1 MSLKCTYNI
10 PTLPLVFEIETKE
23 ILKQLSKSRSALA
36 ELKGFARV
44 IPNEAILISTLTLQE
59 AKDSSAVENIVTT
72 HDELYKADLNA
83 KDYIV
88 SASTKEVLNYRE
100 AIQIGFSMVRA
111 KGLLTNSVLKQIQ
124 ERLEGNRAGFRTTS
138 GTTLKDSQGNVVYT
152 PPQDSDT
159 INNLMTNLE
168 RFINDEG
175 MADLD
180 PLIKIA
186 IIHHQFESIHP
197 FYDGNGR
204 TGRIMVILY
213 LVANGLLDLP
223 ILYLS
228 RYITHNKG
236 DYYRLL
242 QAIRDKEENIEEWHN
257 WILFILK
264 GIEETSLNTIK
275 MIRAIDGLMREYKGV
290 LRPLFGKQY
299 KHELLNNLFFHPY
312 TKIEFIQ
319 RDMQVARNTASKYLD
334 MIVKTGLVEKVKVGK
349 SNYYFN
355 TKLIDLF
362 LNYNSAE
369 TNNTESIE
377 SISKTEQQ

>member
-10 PTLPLVFEIETKE
+10 PTLPLSFDVETKE

-36 ELKGFARV
+36 ELKGYARV
-44 IPNEAILISTLTLQE
+44 IPNETILISTLTLQE

-83 KDYIV
+83 KDYVV

-100 AIQIGFSMVRA
+100 AIQVGFNLVRA
-111 KGLLTNSVLKQIQ
+111 NGLLTNSVLKQIQ
-124 ERLEGNRAGFRTTS
+124 ERLEGNKAGFRTSS
-138 GTTLKDSQGNVVYT
+138 GTTLKDSHDNVIYT
-152 PPQDSDT
+152 PPQDTDT
-159 INNLMTNLE
+159 INNLMANLE
-168 RFINDEG
+168 RFINDDE

-180 PLIKIA
+180 PLIKTA

-204 TGRIMVILY
+204 TGRILIILY

-236 DYYRLL
+236 EYYRLL
-242 QAIRDKEENIEEWHN
+242 QTIRDKEDNVEEWRN

-264 GIEETSLNTIK
+264 GIEETSLNTIR
-275 MIRAIDGLMREYKGV
+275 MIKAIDGLMREYKRV
-290 LRPLFGKQY
+290 LRPKFGKQY

-334 MIVKTGLVEKVKVGK
+334 MIVEIGLVEKMKVGK
-349 SNYYFN
+349 TNYYFN

-362 LNYNSAE
+362 LNHNSAE
-369 TNNTESIE
+369 TTSIESIE
-377 SISKTEQQ
+377 SVSDVE